1 MVEEMNMK
9 NYKTLR
15 VTQEG
20 NVVTVRLHRPEK
32 ENAINMQMVY
42 DLKDVVDVLTDAN
55 DVSVMVLRGSEGIF
69 SRGIDLCDFSL
80 DKPPDIYGLQHWEKM
95 CRQIERLNKY
105 TIAVVEGE
113 CIGGGLQLVL
123 LCDAR
128 IAERKAVFQLPEV
141 KLGFLPGMA
150 TFRLAKYV
158 GLGRAKNIVLT
169 GKRFKAEEAISWGIL
184 DQVYDPVE
192 LEEMLQQKINKLLP
206 LHQEVLELAR
216 RLLLESYA
224 SEYED
229 FIGGFL
235 AAQHR
240 AIHSDA
246 FRELILKAPSG
257 TKAKE
262 IFTAKDASKHSRKK

>member
-1 MVEEMNMK
+1 MEMK
-9 NYKTLR
+9 DYKTLR

-20 NVVTVRLHRPEK
+20 NVVTVRLHRPETG
-32 ENAINMQMVY
+32 NAINMQMVY
-42 DLKDVVDVLTDAN
+42 DLKDVVDILTDAG
-55 DVSVMVLRGSEGIF
+55 DVAVMVLRGSEGVF
-69 SRGIDLCDFSL
+69 SRGIDLSDFSL

-105 TIAVVEGE
+105 TVAVVEGE

-150 TFRLAKYV
+150 TFRLAKYI
-158 GLGRAKNIVLT
+158 GLGRAKNVVLT
-169 GKRFKAEEAISWGIL
+169 GKTLKAEEALSWGIL
-184 DQVYDPVE
+184 DDVYDLVD
-192 LEEMLQQKINKLLP
+192 LEKALQQKIDKLLP
-206 LHQEVLELAR
+206 LHPGVLELAR

-240 AIHSDA
+240 AIHGDA
-246 FRELILKAPSG
+246 FRELILKAPAG
-257 TKAKE
+257 TKAQE
-262 IFTAKDASKHSRKK
+262 IFVPKDTPKPSRKK